1 LKLSQYNVVAPS
13 GNGEVVYNGVS
24 GACVEIEER
33 EFDHLRAFLAGD
45 GVEPP
50 DDLLERLVRARIL
63 IADDCDELDL
73 LRRRYDAT
81 RHQRDRFALTIVT
94 SLGCNFDC
102 PYCFEAKHPSL
113 LRPGVEEAILALVD
127 EKLRTSSELFVKW
140 FGGEPLVGKRSVLAL
155 SAAFIA
161 RCDEA
166 GAAYKASMTTNGY
179 LLDEPTCR
187 ELAALRVRE
196 VEVSLDGPPEVHDV
210 RRPLANGDGTFVRI
224 LENLHH
230 AVDHFDVRVRVNV
243 DHDNAAQVED
253 LLEILAAE
261 GLGGR
266 LRVYLGQVVAVDDG
280 VPAPSARYGPGP
292 FLTNRE
298 FAALRVE
305 FAERATALGFA
316 GPTLPR
322 PLGAPCTAVR
332 ANELIVGS
340 RGELYKCVFS
350 VGNPGETTGSIFDVH
365 DPNGRLRKWLSY
377 DPFADA
383 ECRGCIALPVCMGG
397 CAHHAM
403 DAKLYS
409 NRCDSFRWTYRE
421 QVQAY
426 AARRAAVTPLDH
438 AEDIENANIRSASI
452 LA

>member
-1 LKLSQYNVVAPS
+1 VKLSRYNVVARS
-13 GNGEVVYNGVS
+13 ESGEVVYNGVS
-24 GACVEIEER
+24 GAVVAIAET
-33 EFDHLRAFLAGD
+33 EFDHLRGFLAGD

-50 DDLLERLVRARIL
+50 HGLLERLVRGRML

-73 LRRRYDAT
+73 LRRRYEAT
-81 RHQRDRFALTIVT
+81 RHQSDRFALTIVT

-113 LRPGVEEAILALVD
+113 LKPGVEEAILAVVD
-127 EKLRTSSELFVKW
+127 EKLLVSSELAVTW
-140 FGGEPLVGKRSVLAL
+140 FGGEPLVGKRSMFAL
-155 SAAFIA
+155 SDAFIA
-161 RCDEA
+161 RCDAA
-166 GAAYKASMTTNGY
+166 GAAYEASMTTNGY
-179 LLDEPTCR
+179 LLDASTCV
-187 ELAALRVRE
+187 ELAGRRVRE
-196 VEVSLDGPPEVHDV
+196 VDVSLDGPPEVHDR
-210 RRPLANGDGTFVRI
+210 RRPLANGGATFARI

-243 DHDNAAQVED
+243 DHDNAEHLD
-253 LLEILAAE
+253 ELLRILAAE

-266 LRVYLGQVVAVDDG
+266 LTVYLGQVVAVDDG

-292 FLTNRE
+292 CLTNRE

-305 FAERATALGFA
+305 FATLATTLGFA
-316 GPTLPR
+316 THTLPR
-322 PLGAPCTAVR
+322 PVGTPCTAVR

-340 RGELYKCVFS
+340 RGELYKCPLS
-350 VGNPGETTGSIFDVH
+350 IGNPGEVTGSILDVH

-383 ECRGCIALPVCMGG
+383 ECRECVALPVCMGG

-409 NRCDSFRWTYRE
+409 NRCDSFRWTYQE
-421 QVQAY
+421 QVAAY
-426 AARRAAVTPLDH
+426 AAAKSGA
-438 AEDIENANIRSASI
+438 
-452 LA
+452 